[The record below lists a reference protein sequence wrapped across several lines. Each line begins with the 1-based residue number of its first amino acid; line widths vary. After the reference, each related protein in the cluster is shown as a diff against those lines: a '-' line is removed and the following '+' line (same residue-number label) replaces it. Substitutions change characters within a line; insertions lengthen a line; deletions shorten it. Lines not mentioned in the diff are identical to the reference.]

1 MLNPQQEKVVRHHG
15 RPLLVIAGAGSGKT
29 KTLAHKVEFILE
41 ELGVPEDGVLCITF
55 TNKAA
60 KEIRERVLS
69 VTGKD
74 LPWIGTFHSV
84 AYRLLRTKLGLSFT
98 IADESDTRE
107 ILKKVAEKF
116 SLQREEIDRLRGFI
130 ARVKEDLAQPSSPEL
145 REIFDTY
152 QSILRENGLFDFSD
166 LLHELYLHLKKDS
179 ALRNELRENFGFI
192 LVDEYQDTNTVQ
204 YEIVKMLS
212 RREVCVIGDPNQCIY
227 EWRFARPDN
236 ILRFLEEFNPDV
248 VKLER
253 NYRSKGYILSVAN
266 AILRKSRAGWKD
278 LVPTLRAV
286 KDMGEKPEVLRF
298 ESEQEEALW
307 VGSKIKELL
316 NEYKPKDIAVLVRVS
331 FVTDVFESTFFKLG
345 IPYRVVG
352 ALRFYERPEVR
363 NVLHFLRF
371 LLNPSDELSFKR
383 SFLYLT
389 EGVGERTLQVVSEHY
404 EGDWLK
410 ALRSAKEI
418 LPPSRAASVEA
429 FLRTVERL
437 KDLEYPQIIRRVLEE
452 TPFLK
457 NLGRRFKGDFEE
469 RLENLRELVRTA
481 EESFKGGASLEEFLG
496 EALLV
501 SSEEEEENAVS
512 LMTIHAAKGLEFPVV
527 FLPRLEEEILPHRSS
542 LEEEAKLEEERRL
555 FYVAVTRAKDRLFL
569 SYTRGGGRKPSR
581 FLSDIPKNLLN
592 LEHFKKRRKVTYG
605 VRLKANPKVKEGS
618 MVNHRVFGVG
628 RVLSVEGEKAQV
640 DFRGKIKT
648 IHTSFLETLD

>member
-352 ALRFYERPEVR
+352 ALSFYERPEVR

-496 EALLV
+496 EAFLV

>member
-352 ALRFYERPEVR
+352 ALSFYERPEVR